1 MKFDWDENK
10 AAENIRKHDGV
21 TFKEAETVFD
31 DLNAVEFFDDL
42 HSEAEERFRRVGL
55 SEKRLLFVVYTIR
68 NKDGKETIRLVSAR
82 KATAEEIEIYNEYN
96 R

>member
-10 AAENIRKHDGV
+10 AAENIKKHDGV

-31 DLNAVEFFDDL
+31 DFNAIEFFDDIHL
-42 HSEAEERFRRVGL
+42 EKEERFRRVGM
-55 SEKRLLFVVYTIR
+55 SDKRLLFVVYTIR
-68 NKDGKETIRLVSAR
+68 DEDGEETIRLISAR
-82 KATAEEIEIYNEYN
+82 KATVGEIEIYNEHN

>member
-10 AAENIRKHDGV
+10 AGENIKNHEGV

-31 DLNAVEFFDDL
+31 DFNAVEFFDDL

-55 SEKRLLFVVYTIR
+55 SDKRLLFVVYTIR
-68 NKDGKETIRLVSAR
+68 DKDGEEKIRLISAR
-82 KATAEEIEIYNEYN
+82 KTTVRETEIYNEHN

>member
-1 MKFDWDENK
+1 MKFDWDEKK
-10 AAENIRKHDGV
+10 AKENIKKHEGV

-31 DLNAVEFFDDL
+31 DFNAVEFFDDF

-55 SEKRLLFVVYTIR
+55 FDKRLLFVVCAIR
-68 NKDGKETIRLVSAR
+68 EKDGEETIRFISAR
-82 KATAEEIEIYNEYN
+82 KATVRETEIYNERN